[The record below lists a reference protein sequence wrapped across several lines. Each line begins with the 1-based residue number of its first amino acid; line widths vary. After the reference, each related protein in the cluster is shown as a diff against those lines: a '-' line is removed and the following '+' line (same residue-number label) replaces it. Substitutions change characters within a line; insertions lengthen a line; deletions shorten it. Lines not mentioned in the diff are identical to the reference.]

1 MYVINICLFHSM
13 EITGMLY
20 ILPTVVL
27 QVEAYLYYETINK
40 TILSFLDVIVAHC
53 GFFLNNVLGSC
64 PGYSFFLHDGGN
76 SFKLLLNSVLK
87 SGSSILPS
95 SKRKFLAG
103 HGILSLLSLLLE
115 MLKRQA
121 WVLQS

>member
-40 TILSFLDVIVAHC
+40 TILSFLDIIVAHC
-53 GFFLNNVLGSC
+53 VFF
-64 PGYSFFLHDGGN
+64 
-76 SFKLLLNSVLK
+76 
-87 SGSSILPS
+87 
-95 SKRKFLAG
+95 
-103 HGILSLLSLLLE
+103 
-115 MLKRQA
+115 
-121 WVLQS
+121 

>member
-40 TILSFLDVIVAHC
+40 TILSFWDVFVTRHV
-53 GFFLNNVLGSC
+53 FNN
-64 PGYSFFLHDGGN
+64 
-76 SFKLLLNSVLK
+76 
-87 SGSSILPS
+87 I
-95 SKRKFLAG
+95 
-103 HGILSLLSLLLE
+103 I
-115 MLKRQA
+115 
-121 WVLQS
+121 